1 MPELAIDTKALSWA
15 FEKKR
20 PILKDLSLQVP
31 EHSIY
36 GFLGPNGAGKTTTI
50 RLLSGML
57 IADHDAVFIHGQS
70 LTKNIPGIFKN
81 IGFLIETPSLYLHLT
96 GKENL
101 SINTTLRNIPK
112 QNIDNVLK
120 LVGLSQVGNK
130 KVRAY
135 SLGMKQRLGIAMA
148 LLPEP
153 ELLLLDE
160 PVNGL
165 DPNGMIEIR
174 ELLIDLN
181 KKEGKTIFL
190 SSHLLNEVEK
200 LCTHIGIIN
209 YGELKY
215 QGTMEE
221 MKKAAYESGE
231 VIFKI
236 PQASEYFSSIQE
248 LESQAKLISQDE
260 IILPFSTP
268 NDVSD
273 INKLISGNNI
283 PVHGIKIK
291 GGLEEWFMQVINSSS
306 AKTNAL

>member
-1 MPELAIDTKALSWA
+1 MPELAIETKALSWA

-57 IADHDAVFIHGQS
+57 IAEQEAVFIHGQS

-101 SINTTLRNIPK
+101 AIITTLRGIPK
-112 QNIDNVLK
+112 KNIDHMLK
-120 LVGLSQVGNK
+120 LVGLEQAANK

-153 ELLLLDE
+153 GLLLLDE

-190 SSHLLNEVEK
+190 SSHLLHEVEK

-209 YGELKY
+209 QGELKY

-221 MKKAAYESGE
+221 MKRSAYESGE

-236 PQASEYFSSIQE
+236 PKASEYLSSIQE
-248 LESQAKLISQDE
+248 MESQAKQISADE
-260 IILPFSTP
+260 ILLPFTTP
-268 NDVSD
+268 NDVSEF
-273 INKLISGNNI
+273 NKQITRNNI
-283 PVHGIKIK
+283 PVHGIRIS
-291 GGLEEWFMQVINSSS
+291 GGLEEWFMQVIQSSN
-306 AKTNAL
+306 KTNAL